1 MFSKLNLT
9 TEVVTG
15 MCPTCNQESV
25 MISIVTDRYRCI
37 SCGEN
42 LEQKVNCVISYLP
55 IGSSI
60 FSTKTDLKNGS

>member
-25 MISIVTDRYRCI
+25 MISIVTDKYRCI

-42 LEQKVNCVISYLP
+42 LEQKVNGVISYLP
-55 IGSSI
+55 IGSST

>member
-37 SCGEN
+37 GCGEN
-42 LEQKVNCVISYLP
+42 LEQKVNGVISYLP
-55 IGSSI
+55 IGSST

>member
-1 MFSKLNLT
+1 MFSKINLT

-25 MISIVTDRYRCI
+25 MISIVTDKYRCI

-42 LEQKVNCVISYLP
+42 LEQKVNGVISYLP
-55 IGSSI
+55 IGSST
-60 FSTKTDLKNGS
+60 FSTKRDLKNGS

>member
-1 MFSKLNLT
+1 MFSKMHLT

-15 MCPTCNQESV
+15 MCPSCNQETI

-42 LEQKVNCVISYLP
+42 LEQKVNGVISYLP
-55 IGSSI
+55 IGSST

>member
-1 MFSKLNLT
+1 MFSKINLT

-25 MISIVTDRYRCI
+25 MISIVTDKYRCI

-42 LEQKVNCVISYLP
+42 LEQKVNGVISYLP
-55 IGSSI
+55 IGSST

>member
-1 MFSKLNLT
+1 MFSKINLT

-25 MISIVTDRYRCI
+25 MISIVTDKYRCI

-42 LEQKVNCVISYLP
+42 LEQKVNGVISYLP
-55 IGSSI
+55 IGSS
-60 FSTKTDLKNGS
+60 SLYNKTDLKDGS

>member
-25 MISIVTDRYRCI
+25 MISIVTDKYRCI

-42 LEQKVNCVISYLP
+42 LEQKVNGVISYLP
-55 IGSSI
+55 IGSS
-60 FSTKTDLKNGS
+60 SLYNKTDLKDGS

>member
-1 MFSKLNLT
+1 MFSKINLT

-25 MISIVTDRYRCI
+25 MISIVTDKYRCI

-42 LEQKVNCVISYLP
+42 LEQKVNGVISYLP
-55 IGSSI
+55 IGSS
-60 FSTKTDLKNGS
+60 SLYNKTDL

>member
-42 LEQKVNCVISYLP
+42 LEQKVNGVISYLP
-55 IGSSI
+55 IGSS
-60 FSTKTDLKNGS
+60 SLYNKTDLKDGS

>member
-1 MFSKLNLT
+1 MFSRINLT

-25 MISIVTDRYRCI
+25 MISIVTDKYRCI

-42 LEQKVNCVISYLP
+42 LEQKVNGVISYLP
-55 IGSSI
+55 IESS
-60 FSTKTDLKNGS
+60 SLYNKTDLKDGS

>member
-42 LEQKVNCVISYLP
+42 LEQKVNGVISYLP
-55 IGSSI
+55 IGSSTL
-60 FSTKTDLKNGS
+60 SSKPNLKNGS

>member
-1 MFSKLNLT
+1 MFSRINLT

-25 MISIVTDRYRCI
+25 MISIVTDKYRCI

-42 LEQKVNCVISYLP
+42 LEQKVNGVISYLP
-55 IGSSI
+55 IGSGSLYN
-60 FSTKTDLKNGS
+60 KTDLKDGS